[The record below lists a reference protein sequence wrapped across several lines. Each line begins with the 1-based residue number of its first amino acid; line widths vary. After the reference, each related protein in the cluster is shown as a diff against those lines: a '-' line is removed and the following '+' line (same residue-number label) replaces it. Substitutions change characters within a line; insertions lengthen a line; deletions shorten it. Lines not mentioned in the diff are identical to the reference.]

1 MISES
6 LDGVAQ
12 LSASAVWHVIS
23 VSSGARCFNQKS
35 NRVWMALYKQ
45 APPPLASRAQQLI
58 GGYRG
63 FIGGSGRTAGPAAR
77 KSLRVCRAR
86 LHFADRLRAGA
97 GRRSGS
103 GWRQGRVR

>member
-45 APPPLASRAQQLI
+45 APPPLASRAHRGLS
-58 GGYRG
+58 GVYRG
-63 FIGGSGRTAGPAAR
+63 LRPHRRPGR
-77 KSLRVCRAR
+77 
-86 LHFADRLRAGA
+86 
-97 GRRSGS
+97 
-103 GWRQGRVR
+103 